1 MKKTSTAWFVAFVS
15 FVPFVSFVA
24 PKAPKVP
31 KVPKVPEVAT
41 DHVTRVLPLPA
52 GVPIRIDAT
61 IADVTITGSNRPD
74 VLLEIVR
81 RAPASAD
88 LAKYPVTIEQGLD
101 ALHVA
106 AVQIADGRD
115 ARLRTDIAIAAP
127 AMAAFQSIR
136 VFEGRIRLANLR
148 SSCDVDLRR
157 GAIDASALAGRIRLE
172 AGIGS
177 IDVNDSELT
186 PGGMMRLRVFN
197 GPLRVRFPRTPASAR
212 ILAVTLHGSITS
224 DIPLTKK
231 DQFGPRFGE
240 TTIGSGEPV
249 LSMDVV
255 KGDITLR
262 VSQR

>member
-1 MKKTSTAWFVAFVS
+1 M
-15 FVPFVSFVA
+15 
-24 PKAPKVP
+24 
-31 KVPKVPEVAT
+31 
-41 DHVTRVLPLPA
+41 PLA
-52 GVPIRIDAT
+52 AEMPIRVDAT

-74 VLLEIVR
+74 VLVDIVR
-81 RAPASAD
+81 RAPTSVE
-88 LAKYPVTIEQGLD
+88 LAKYPVSIEQKAG
-101 ALHVA
+101 ALEIG
-106 AVQIADGRD
+106 AVQIADRRD
-115 ARLRTDIAIAAP
+115 ARLRTEIAIAAP
-127 AMAAFQSIR
+127 ATAMFQSIR
-136 VFEGRIRLANLR
+136 VFEGRIRLTNLR
-148 SSCDVDLRR
+148 ASCDVDLRR

-197 GPLRVRFPRTPASAR
+197 GPVRVRFPRTPASAR
-212 ILAVTLHGSITS
+212 ILAVTLHGRITS

-255 KGDITLR
+255 KGDITLT
-262 VSQR
+262 VSR